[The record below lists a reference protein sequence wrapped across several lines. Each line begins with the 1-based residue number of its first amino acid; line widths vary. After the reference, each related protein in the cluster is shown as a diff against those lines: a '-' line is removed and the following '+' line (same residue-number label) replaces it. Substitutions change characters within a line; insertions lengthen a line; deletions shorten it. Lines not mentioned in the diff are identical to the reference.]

1 MKGNHNKKNLY
12 NNIGG
17 NMKKAINLIT
27 ILIVLLTFCVSAF
40 ATGNVHDN
48 TTPQPKTG
56 TGVFSCRTIAP
67 MTIDVIPASGVSNPG
82 LVFVKP
88 ATGVLTYNLTSSG
101 FDPTEMIT
109 TFRMLGEPNQFFYRT
124 ISVSIATGT
133 GLSEQT
139 VDGVKLKMIWKS
151 RRGGVGSFEI
161 YDPSVSTQLGGAI
174 SGTSPP
180 KGEYEIRAYY
190 TDVVLTPSSGTGIK
204 TFYQTV
210 TVSYN
215 AGDL

>member
-1 MKGNHNKKNLY
+1 
-12 NNIGG
+12 
-17 NMKKAINLIT
+17 
-27 ILIVLLTFCVSAF
+27 VSAF
-40 ATGNVHDN
+40 ATGDVHDG
-48 TTPQPKTG
+48 TTLLSRTG
-56 TGVFSCRTIAP
+56 NGNFSCTTIAP
-67 MTIDVIPASGVSNPG
+67 MTIDVIPASGVSDPS

-88 ATGVLTYNLTSSG
+88 ATGVITYNLYSLGYPS
-101 FDPTEMIT
+101 DEMMT
-109 TFRMLGEPNQFFYRT
+109 VFRMLGEPNQYFYRSV
-124 ISVSIATGT
+124 SVSISIGT

-139 VDGVKLKMIWKS
+139 VDGVTLKMAWKK
-151 RRGGVGSFEI
+151 RRGGTGPFSI

-180 KGEYEIRAYY
+180 KGEYEIKVFY